1 MGRPAKP
8 GLDYSAIDCDFSRKP
23 LSLQIRKKFGL
34 EGLGVLYEVISWINE
49 GKGCY
54 VECQSLSDAAEQFA
68 TSRLFDINKCDWV
81 ESIFRF
87 MLDVGFFDQAALD
100 RDKVLTSEGIAR
112 RWYDAKKATWEGKKR
127 PCPYELPESVREYIP
142 SLEKNSTPKPQNFT
156 PNTQEQT
163 PNSQKS
169 PPNCHKVKYSTNTKK
184 QKKEKSSESFSTP
197 NSPPNTPELPASQDP
212 ALFVRG
218 ARDDP
223 HWEEVRLRIARM
235 VYSEYLSADLVD
247 AITAAA
253 VSHWINVPQLRSWIS
268 EARDERELY
277 RTSKAYAGKAKLWE
291 VLRPRIEEVY
301 LAHGMI
307 LPPCD
312 NRRREPPPPPEANDD
327 VGYDAATRAGRAV
340 MAVT

>member
-1 MGRPAKP
+1 MGRPTKP

-156 PNTQEQT
+156 PNPQEQ
-163 PNSQKS
+163 
-169 PPNCHKVKYSTNTKK
+169 
-184 QKKEKSSESFSTP
+184 TP

-340 MAVT
+340 MAMT